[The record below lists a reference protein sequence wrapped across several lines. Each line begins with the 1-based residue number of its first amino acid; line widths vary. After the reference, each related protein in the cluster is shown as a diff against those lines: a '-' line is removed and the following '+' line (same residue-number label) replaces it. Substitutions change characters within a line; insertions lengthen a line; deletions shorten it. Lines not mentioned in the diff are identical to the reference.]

1 MACPFCG
8 GETSGKNRI
17 CDSPICRQKLRRSWN
32 EEAIAVPEGFM
43 ASADYARRKK
53 VTVQAVN
60 KKCRTG
66 AIIGAYQEP
75 QSGRWYI
82 PIDTKN
88 IPSPNAARR
97 TRRPLKTTNA
107 EWRKIVEAA
116 AQTEHSVNEY
126 IIRITTGKPIK
137 YIDFEKKR

>member
-1 MACPFCG
+1 
-8 GETSGKNRI
+8 
-17 CDSPICRQKLRRSWN
+17 
-32 EEAIAVPEGFM
+32 M